1 MNELMAALVHSSVDA
16 IVGLAL
22 DGRVEAWNAGATRL
36 FGYAADEC
44 LGQPFTRVVAP
55 EREQEHADLVQ
66 RVSSGLSVEHHET
79 LRVAK
84 GGRQVPVSIS
94 LSPLRRQG
102 RIVGTVEIAR
112 DMTAQKRDENTLLE
126 ETRILETL
134 NQVGRTV
141 AAELN
146 LERLVQVVTDAATQL
161 SGAAFGAFFY
171 NVKSEEG
178 ESYMLYTLSGAPRE
192 AFARLPMP
200 RNTAIFGPTFRGAV
214 MRSDDITQD
223 PRFGKNEP
231 YFGMPPG
238 HLPVRSYLAV
248 PVTSRSGDVLGGL
261 FLGHPTLGV
270 FTARAERL
278 VVSIA
283 SQAAVGIDNAR
294 LYQSAQTEITQ
305 RQRAEE
311 ARQRSER
318 VYRAIGE
325 SIDYGTWVCDASGRN
340 TYASESFLRLVGLT
354 QAQCSEFG
362 WGDVLHPEDREQTL
376 EEWKE
381 CVRTGKDWDRE
392 HRFLGKDGRYHTLL
406 ARGVPIRD
414 EQGNIVSWAGI
425 NLDLSRLKQAQDALR
440 EADRR
445 KDEFLATLAHELRNP
460 LAPIRYALAVN
471 KEPGR
476 TAAQQREAEAIVDRQ
491 VEHMSRLLEDLLDVS
506 RITHGALELR
516 KVPIELSSA
525 VSSAVEAARP
535 MLDMKGHTLSVSLP
549 PDPVQLEVDPVRMV
563 QIFTN
568 LLINAAKYTH
578 PGGRVELRAWRE
590 QGGLLLGPRAKPGT
604 NVGCEVLVLAVKDN
618 GIGIPP
624 EMKPRLFK
632 AFSQAQPALE
642 RSEGGLGIGL
652 ALVQGLVTLHGGSV
666 EAHSEGRLKGSE
678 FIVRLPLNTAEAEG
692 PIGAKAETSASDALV
707 VLVADD
713 NVDNAEVSAT
723 LLHLWGHDVVV
734 AHAGYSALELAERA
748 RPQVLLLDIG
758 MPDLNGYD
766 VAAAVR
772 AAPWGR
778 DMTLVAVTGWGR
790 DEDRRRALSA
800 GFNHH
805 LTKPVDPVKLKS
817 LLDGLTR
824 H

>member
-1 MNELMAALVHSSVDA
+1 MGVENQSAEMNELTAALVHSSVDA
-16 IVGLAL
+16 IVGLTL
-22 DGRVEAWNAGATRL
+22 DGRVETWNAGATRL
-36 FGYAADEC
+36 FGYAGDESI
-44 LGQPFTRVVAP
+44 GQPFTRLVAP
-55 EREQEHADLVQ
+55 EGEQEHADLL
-66 RVSSGLSVEHHET
+66 RRAASGVSVAHHET
-79 LRVAK
+79 VRVAK
-84 GGRQVPVSIS
+84 GGRQVSVSIS
-94 LSPLRRQG
+94 LSPLRRG
-102 RIVGTVEIAR
+102 DRIVGAVEIAR
-112 DMTAQKRDENTLLE
+112 DMTGQKRGEKTLLE

-134 NQVGRTV
+134 NQVGQTV
-141 AAELN
+141 AAELD
-146 LERLVQVVTDAATQL
+146 LERLVQVVTDAATTL
-161 SGAAFGAFFY
+161 AGAEFGAFFY
-171 NVKSEEG
+171 NVENEAG
-178 ESYMLYTLSGAPRE
+178 ESYMLYTLSGVPRE
-192 AFARLPMP
+192 AFAAFPMP
-200 RNTAIFGPTFRGAV
+200 RNTEIFGPTFRGAV
-214 MRSDDITQD
+214 MRSDDITKD
-223 PRFGKNEP
+223 ARFGKNAP
-231 YFGMPPG
+231 YSGMPPG

-248 PVTSRSGDVLGGL
+248 PVTSRSGEVLGGL
-261 FLGHPTLGV
+261 FFGHSTVGV
-270 FTARAERL
+270 FTPGAERL

-283 SQAAVGIDNAR
+283 SQAAIGIDNAR
-294 LYQSAQTEITQ
+294 LYQSAQTEIAQ
-305 RQRAEE
+305 RQRAEQ

-340 TYASESFLRLVGLT
+340 TYASDSFLELVGLS

-362 WGDVLHPEDREQTL
+362 WGDVLHPEDRQQTI

-414 EQGNIVSWAGI
+414 EQGNIVAWAGI
-425 NLDLSRLKQAQDALR
+425 NLDMSRLKQAQDELR

-525 VSSAVEAARP
+525 VNAAVEAARP
-535 MLDMKGHTLSVSLP
+535 ILDTKGHTLSVNLP
-549 PDPVQLEVDPVRMV
+549 SEPIQLEVDPVRMV

-568 LLINAAKYTH
+568 LLINAAKYT
-578 PGGRVELRAWRE
+578 PDGGRVELRAWRE
-590 QGGLLLGPRAKPGT
+590 QGD
-604 NVGCEVLVLAVKDN
+604 LVLAVKDN
-618 GIGIPP
+618 GIGISP

-632 AFSQAQPALE
+632 AFSQVQPALE

-652 ALVQGLVTLHGGSV
+652 ALVHGLVTLHGGSI

-678 FIVRLPLNTAEAEG
+678 FIVHLPLTAG
-692 PIGAKAETSASDALV
+692 DVNVLSGAAARVAPAPALV

-723 LLHLWGHDVVV
+723 LLDLWGHEVVV
-734 AHAGYSALELAERA
+734 AHAGYAALELAERA

-758 MPDLNGYD
+758 MPDLNGYE

-817 LLDGLTR
+817 LLDGLDMR
-824 H
+824 R